1 MFYYSMWM
9 LVHLTH
15 LVLSSATLSNE
26 NFCVHFWSKMF
37 LFLCVQQQ
45 QTGTHSATIGTE
57 NLLEA
62 NTMCYYSM
70 WLLVQLTHLVFS
82 SVTLSNENFCVYFW
96 SKMLL
101 FLCVQQQQTGFHSAT
116 TGTENLQETNTM
128 FYYFMWMLVHPTH
141 LVLSSASPSSEIF
154 YCCSFLI

>member
-1 MFYYSMWM
+1 MFQCTISMLVHQTQKWCCPLQPFQMRYFVFISDQKSCYFCATTGTENLQEANTMCYYSMWM

-15 LVLSSATLSNE
+15 LMLSSATLSNE

-45 QTGTHSATIGTE
+45 QTGTHSATTGTE
-57 NLLEA
+57 NLL
-62 NTMCYYSM
+62 
-70 WLLVQLTHLVFS
+70 
-82 SVTLSNENFCVYFW
+82 
-96 SKMLL
+96 
-101 FLCVQQQQTGFHSAT
+101 
-116 TGTENLQETNTM
+116 ETNTM

-141 LVLSSASPSSEIF
+141 LVLSSASPSNEIF